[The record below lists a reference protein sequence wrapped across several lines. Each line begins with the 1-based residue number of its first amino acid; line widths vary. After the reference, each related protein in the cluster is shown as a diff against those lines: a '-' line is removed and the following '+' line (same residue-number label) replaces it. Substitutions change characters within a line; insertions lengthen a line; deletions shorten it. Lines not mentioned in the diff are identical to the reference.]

1 MAASL
6 SAGASSAG
14 VSGWR
19 ALPNAPVASSRTDDI
34 WFADEDTGWCVNSNG
49 EVWRTDDGGDNWTL
63 QLTVPQDHPAKP
75 YLRTIHFA
83 PENPDVGWFGVL
95 CGAQDSYLDILVH
108 HTTDGGQTWTPVT
121 NLPQGV
127 PQGICGISVVNA
139 EVMYGSGSNE
149 PGANVIGPGIIKTVD
164 GGQTWT
170 LIDMSKHAT
179 NLIDIWFEDEQH
191 GYVVGGRTDDWC
203 PGNQP
208 WYRNYRDYAKLIPVV
223 LETKDGGQTW
233 TNLIGAQGLV
243 NSFDCGSWGWKLFW
257 LSDRQRGFVAIED
270 FRQGAILATEDAGK
284 NWLMRRVNDSRLV
297 VVGKDGKDS
306 KDEKDPKA
314 PKDPKNPKGPKSS
327 KIEISNA
334 NLEGIGFIDKNR
346 GWVGGWGDENF
357 IGNYNSYTKN
367 AGRDW
372 VAQDHD
378 PDDPNSDPRVN
389 VNRYRF
395 VGNYGY
401 CSGKT
406 IYKLNLGGGKTDG
419 KLNKVDKTEGKSAKS
434 MKAVSKAGRAVALAG
449 LTPSKLGFAVRP
461 GDARGEA
468 SINLDIPA
476 GTKKVTIGVWSHF
489 GWFVDTLLA
498 EDNPTPGP
506 RTLSWDGSARA
517 GTRLIFRVTADE
529 ERASETFL
537 LR

>member
-1 MAASL
+1 MPDFDKADIDKVTLTLDRAVAAEALQSVAASL

-95 CGAQDSYLDILVH
+95 CGAQDSYLDILAH

-208 WYRNYRDYAKLIPVV
+208 WYRNYRQAHPGSTRDKGRRPDLDQPDRRTGA
-223 LETKDGGQTW
+223 GQ
-233 TNLIGAQGLV
+233 LV
-243 NSFDCGSWGWKLFW
+243 
-257 LSDRQRGFVAIED
+257 
-270 FRQGAILATEDAGK
+270 
-284 NWLMRRVNDSRLV
+284 RL
-297 VVGKDGKDS
+297 
-306 KDEKDPKA
+306 
-314 PKDPKNPKGPKSS
+314 
-327 KIEISNA
+327 
-334 NLEGIGFIDKNR
+334 R
-346 GWVGGWGDENF
+346 
-357 IGNYNSYTKN
+357 
-367 AGRDW
+367 
-372 VAQDHD
+372 
-378 PDDPNSDPRVN
+378 
-389 VNRYRF
+389 
-395 VGNYGY
+395 
-401 CSGKT
+401 
-406 IYKLNLGGGKTDG
+406 
-419 KLNKVDKTEGKSAKS
+419 
-434 MKAVSKAGRAVALAG
+434 
-449 LTPSKLGFAVRP
+449 
-461 GDARGEA
+461 
-468 SINLDIPA
+468 
-476 GTKKVTIGVWSHF
+476 
-489 GWFVDTLLA
+489 
-498 EDNPTPGP
+498 
-506 RTLSWDGSARA
+506 
-517 GTRLIFRVTADE
+517 
-529 ERASETFL
+529 
-537 LR
+537 